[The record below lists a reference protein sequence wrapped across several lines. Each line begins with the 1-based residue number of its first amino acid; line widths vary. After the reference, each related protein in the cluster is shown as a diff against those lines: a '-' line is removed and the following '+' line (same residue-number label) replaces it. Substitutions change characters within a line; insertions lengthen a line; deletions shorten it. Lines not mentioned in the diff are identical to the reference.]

1 MKLSLNWLKDY
12 VEIENLTTEEIASKL
27 TMSGSKVET
36 ITKDGGQIKDIIIG
50 KIISIKKHEN
60 ADKLLI
66 CEVLINENETKR
78 IITSAQNVVEGAFVA
93 VCLNNSV
100 IYDGMVIKDRNF
112 KGIKSQG
119 MMCSLGELGLSKD
132 AFPYAI
138 EDGIFLIEEEC
149 KIGQDVKTVLGLK
162 DTILDF
168 EITSNRP
175 DCLSVYDLARETAA
189 TFSKNLKEIELFNDD
204 SKKESPIKVNIK
216 TDKCT
221 RYMTVL
227 IENVKIAPSPLK
239 IRNRLRVSGIKP
251 INNVVDLTN
260 YVMLELG
267 VPMHAFDAEK
277 VENLE
282 ITIRNAKKD
291 EKINTLDNLE
301 HSLKEEDIIISDSK
315 KPLAI
320 AGVIGAKECSVTN
333 NTKTVILEV
342 ACFNGETVRKTS
354 KSLNIKTESALRFEK
369 GLNPKVCEQT
379 IKRACNLILNLNIG
393 EINTKIKDLKN
404 FKEEESLIKI
414 DYSYINNFIG
424 TNLKQEE
431 MQKILISL
439 GFNVEK
445 DYVKVPEFRV
455 DIKNIADLAEE
466 VARIYGYDKIPCV
479 LPCTT
484 TKNFG
489 LSNEQQIE
497 NLIKNTATS
506 LGLFEIFTFSFVD
519 PSLYEKM
526 ELNEEEILKNS
537 VKIKNPFGKETSL
550 MRRTLLASMLQTLS
564 YNHRNKIKD
573 AALFE
578 ISKTYE
584 KDETKKIKEEEKIS
598 IGIYGKNASF
608 FKLKGIIECFLK
620 ALQINEVEFVKTSK
634 PYLHPFISCEIVKEN
649 QTLGFFGEV
658 MPNVCENFKLC
669 KKVYVAELNLLSL
682 IKNSSTEKKFKPIS
696 KFPSIER
703 DLSLICDE
711 EQPSFEIV
719 KQIKKTIGNIL
730 EKVEIFD
737 VYKGDQLENFKKS
750 ISFKITMRKQDATL
764 KDDEANSKIK
774 ETLNNLEKLNVFLR
788 K

>member
-1 MKLSLNWLKDY
+1 MKLSLNWLKYY
-12 VEIENLTTEEIASKL
+12 VEIENLTAEEIASKL

-36 ITKDGGQIKDIIIG
+36 ITEDGGKIKDIIIG

-66 CEVLINENETKR
+66 CEVLIKENETKR

-112 KGIKSQG
+112 KGIESQG
-119 MMCSLGELGLSKD
+119 MMCSLGELGLSKEI
-132 AFPYAI
+132 FPYAI

-175 DCLSVYDLARETAA
+175 DCLSIYGLARETAA

-204 SKKESPIKVNIK
+204 LKKESPIKVNIK

-251 INNVVDLTN
+251 INTVVDLTN

-301 HSLKEEDIIISDSK
+301 HVLNEEDIIISDSK

-320 AGVIGAKECSVTN
+320 AGVIGGKECSVTN

-404 FKEEESLIKI
+404 FKEEENLIKI

-424 TNLKQEE
+424 INLKQEE

-439 GFNVEK
+439 GFKVEK
-445 DYVKVPEFRV
+445 DCVKVPEFRV

-479 LPCTT
+479 LPSTT

-519 PSLYEKM
+519 PNLYEKM

-564 YNHRNKIKD
+564 YNYRNKIKD

-584 KDETKKIKEEEKIS
+584 KDESKKVKEEEKIS
-598 IGIYGKNASF
+598 IGIYGKNANF
-608 FKLKGIIECFLK
+608 FKLKGIVECFLK
-620 ALQINEVEFVKTSK
+620 ALQINDVEFVKTSK

-711 EQPSFEIV
+711 YS
-719 KQIKKTIGNIL
+719 L
-730 EKVEIFD
+730 
-737 VYKGDQLENFKKS
+737 L
-750 ISFKITMRKQDATL
+750 L
-764 KDDEANSKIK
+764 K
-774 ETLNNLEKLNVFLR
+774 
-788 K
+788 